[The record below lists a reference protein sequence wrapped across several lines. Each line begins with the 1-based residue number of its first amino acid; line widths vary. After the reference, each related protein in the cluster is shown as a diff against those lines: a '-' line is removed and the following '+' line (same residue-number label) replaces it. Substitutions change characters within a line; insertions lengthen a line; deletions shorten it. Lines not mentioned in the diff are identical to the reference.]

1 MSAAMLSSSL
11 LAAPAK
17 LSSKHIHHSRRTSP
31 ICASYRSGFNAN
43 DAFKQAAKQF
53 QQFQKQQQSQQRSQ
67 SRSNPG
73 KTEAF
78 GGSFGPFEWNFD
90 ADEINKFME
99 EMDTA
104 FGGDS
109 SSVPSADTMQEA
121 ATCLHFPADLRESSA
136 EYKYIIDLPGL
147 SKSEIKVQVDKDRKL
162 IVSGER
168 KKEQMDVNWRQQKQ
182 ERRFG
187 EFQRKFQLSEDADV
201 NKIQGKAE
209 NGVLT
214 ITISKMPKEDVPS
227 DSTSI
232 PIY

>member
-1 MSAAMLSSSL
+1 MLSSAHSPFVRGPGGPTWSPGHYNIKTIRRCSRRRDVPEDGCVEATFVVFIAQLLTQVTSHPLFARISRYQSSLGSNSAACVPHVHCRMSAAMLSSSL

-67 SRSNPG
+67 GRSNPG

-99 EMDTA
+99 VA
-104 FGGDS
+104 HS
-109 SSVPSADTMQEA
+109 Y
-121 ATCLHFPADLRESSA
+121 LR
-136 EYKYIIDLPGL
+136 L
-147 SKSEIKVQVDKDRKL
+147 
-162 IVSGER
+162 
-168 KKEQMDVNWRQQKQ
+168 WC
-182 ERRFG
+182 
-187 EFQRKFQLSEDADV
+187 
-201 NKIQGKAE
+201 
-209 NGVLT
+209 
-214 ITISKMPKEDVPS
+214 
-227 DSTSI
+227 
-232 PIY
+232 